1 MALWRVSGRTPEA
14 MSRVTFDHDFGTE
27 VYGNVDMSLALE

>member
-14 MSRVTFDHDFGTE
+14 MLRVTFDHDSGTG
-27 VYGNVDMSLALE
+27 VYGNVDMSLVLA